1 MERYKYFLEKRI
13 KLVFTQKTVKQPLQA
28 MAESYKGYK
37 RKEMK
42 KIKREHIEKLIRKIP
57 GVV

>member
-1 MERYKYFLEKRI
+1 MERYKYFLEKGI

-42 KIKREHIEKLIRKIP
+42 KIKST
-57 GVV
+57 